1 MRKIGIMADSHS
13 GILKQEAE
21 ELDIHVLPMP
31 FYLNGELFH
40 EDLDFSR
47 TGFYEKLREGADVS
61 TSQPSPQEV
70 MEMWDEMLLSY
81 DQILYIPLSSSLS
94 GSCMTA
100 AALSQEPKYENKVFV
115 VDNGRVSTPLHRSI
129 LDAIDLVEDGYTAP
143 QIKDIL
149 EASREKTVIYVG
161 LSTLEYLK
169 KGGRITPAAAAL
181 GTALRL
187 KPVLQIQGEK
197 LDAFTIARTKK
208 QGVAKMI
215 NAMETDIKERFGGM
229 ENMDHIHIEVA
240 HTANEEAAKEF
251 EEELREHFGVKN
263 EIICNP
269 LSLSVSCHIG
279 PGALAVACSKAI
291 PE

>member
-1 MRKIGIMADSHS
+1 MKKIGIMADSHS

-40 EDLDFSR
+40 EILDFSR
-47 TGFYEKLREGADVS
+47 KGFYEKLREGADVS

-100 AALSQEPKYENKVFV
+100 AALSQEPQYKNKVFV

-129 LDAIDLVEDGYTAP
+129 LDAIDLVEDGYTAQ

-169 KGGRITPAAAAL
+169 KGGRISKSVAMIGGML
-181 GTALRL
+181 SI
-187 KPVLQIQGEK
+187 KPVVTVEDGVVAVLGKARGSKNGNNLLVKEIQNAGGIDFSLPFWLGYTGINDALLQKYIQ
-197 LDAFTIARTKK
+197 DS
-208 QGVAKMI
+208 
-215 NAMETDIKERFGGM
+215 
-229 ENMDHIHIEVA
+229 EVLWKDY
-240 HTANEEAAKEF
+240 T
-251 EEELREHFGVKN
+251 EELP
-263 EIICNP
+263 ICT
-269 LSLSVSCHIG
+269 IG
-279 PGALAVACSKAI
+279 ATIGTHVGPNAVAVAFFGK
-291 PE
+291 EG